1 MAADRNT
8 ACHTVSTFLVR
19 SRRKCARATVRQTRQ
34 ESRERIVRGGRAALR
49 KRSYAELTVDELM
62 SEAGLG
68 RTIFYRHFD
77 DLGDLLMR
85 TSREAIE
92 ELWGASRA
100 RAARAERSRAT
111 PGALEAAV
119 AVYSDTDRCCAACAR
134 RRPCDERMA
143 EGYDAMRRRFDDFAE
158 EALREVMGGAAP
170 AHLAETVRALNLM
183 NETYLTDAFGRGPR
197 VSPEVAAQTL
207 VEIWDAVIGR

>member
-1 MAADRNT
+1 M
-8 ACHTVSTFLVR
+8 
-19 SRRKCARATVRQTRQ
+19 ARATVRQTRQ
-34 ESRERIVRGGRAALR
+34 ESRERITRAAELLVR

-92 ELWGASRA
+92 ELWDAQR
-100 RAARAERSRAT
+100 RLVAEQ
-111 PGALEAAV
+111 PGDPRPALEAA
-119 AVYSDTDRCCAACAR
+119 ADVYERHGPLLRCVREAADV
-134 RRPCDERMA
+134 DERVA

-158 EALREVMGGAAP
+158 QALRQVLGDSAP
-170 AHLAETVRALNLM
+170 PHLPETARALNLM
-183 NETYLTDAFGRGPR
+183 GETYLTDAFGREPR
-197 VSPEVAAQTL
+197 VSKEVAAQTL
-207 VEIWDAVIGR
+207 IEIWDAVIGR

>member
-1 MAADRNT
+1 M
-8 ACHTVSTFLVR
+8 
-19 SRRKCARATVRQTRQ
+19 ARATVRQTRQ
-34 ESRERIVRGGRAALR
+34 ESRDRIVRAVEALVR

-92 ELWGASRA
+92 ELWEAQSRLV
-100 RAARAERSRAT
+100 AERGPDPRPAF
-111 PGALEAAV
+111 EAA
-119 AVYSDTDRCCAACAR
+119 ADVYQRHGPLLRCVREAATV
-134 RRPCDERMA
+134 DERVA

-158 EALREVMGGAAP
+158 QALREVMGDTALP
-170 AHLAETVRALNLM
+170 NLAETARALNLM
-183 NETYLTDAFGRGPR
+183 GETYLTDAFGREPR
-197 VSPEVAAQTL
+197 VSKEIAAQTL
-207 VEIWDAVIGR
+207 IQIWEAVIGR